1 MRLLREVLALA
12 GLLCQLVVVW
22 TAWPA
27 VPSRVPTH
35 FGITG
40 RPDAFGDKSS
50 LFLLPTVTV
59 ALYTLLTVLSFFP
72 QTFNYPVRVTD
83 ENRTRLHALGVSLLG
98 WLKAELVWIFA
109 CLCSNSIA
117 VAEGRAAGL
126 SPAFLVISLGAVAVT
141 TCVVVVRMRREA
153 AD

>member
-12 GLLCQLVVVW
+12 GLLYQLAVIW

-27 VPSRVPTH
+27 LPSRVPTH
-35 FGITG
+35 FGISG

-50 LFLLPTVTV
+50 LFLLPAVTI
-59 ALYTLLTVLSFFP
+59 ALYTLLTVLSFFA

-83 ENRTRLHALGVSLLG
+83 ENRPRLHALGVTLVG

-109 CLCSNSIA
+109 YLCVSSIA
-117 VAEGRAAGL
+117 VAEGRVAGL
-126 SPAFLVISLGAVAVT
+126 SPAFLAIALGVTAVT
-141 TCVVVVRMRREA
+141 TLVVVARMRREA
-153 AD
+153 TG